1 MTNTSDPLADL
12 LPSQGVVKN
21 PENQIDWEMWLV
33 KNDSKYDFS
42 IPINDSKNPV
52 PINFK
57 AGQTRAFPIH
67 LAKWLSIQI
76 AQKIIE
82 AQWKEEEA
90 TGKRSN
96 LLLQVA
102 DPETMRKKA
111 AALLLGKEEDLRGLT
126 EELVT
131 ISKTPVAPTRPAQK
145 GNADALA
152 RWREQQR
159 ALKK

>member
-1 MTNTSDPLADL
+1 MGDPLADL
-12 LPSQGVVKN
+12 LPNQEGVVKN

-67 LAKWLSIQI
+67 LAKWLAMQI
-76 AQKIIE
+76 AQRIIE

-90 TGKRSN
+90 SGKRSN

-102 DPETMRKKA
+102 DPETMKKK
-111 AALLLGKEEDLRGLT
+111 AALLLLGREEDFIEKEPVPVEPVKKAMPEGL
-126 EELVT
+126 
-131 ISKTPVAPTRPAQK
+131 KKWQ
-145 GNADALA
+145 
-152 RWREQQR
+152 EQQKAMKNR
-159 ALKK
+159 

>member
-1 MTNTSDPLADL
+1 MGDPLADL
-12 LPSQGVVKN
+12 LPNPGIAKT

-57 AGQTRAFPIH
+57 AGQVRAFPIH
-67 LAKWLSIQI
+67 LAKWLAIQI
-76 AQKIIE
+76 AQRIIE
-82 AQWKEEEA
+82 SQWKEEEA
-90 TGKRSN
+90 GGKRSN

-111 AALLLGKEEDLRGLT
+111 ALLLLGKEEDLK
-126 EELVT
+126 EPE
-131 ISKTPVAPTRPAQK
+131 PVAPVKKAAPE
-145 GNADALA
+145 G
-152 RWREQQR
+152 
-159 ALKK
+159 LKKWQEEQRLNKLK